1 MQENKIDANEFMF
14 MRALLIRQEDGDNSL
29 FGEFC
34 EVLYLSNI
42 KLSTII
48 KSLQDKG
55 IINKSYIIPSNP
67 EEFKESIDE
76 IPLNK
81 NKVKKLY
88 KCSFELGKELFEAYP
103 QFGNING
110 NIVPLRTVARHY
122 NSLEDAYFKYGK
134 AIRFNPDI
142 HKEIIELV
150 KWANDNNILSCSLSS
165 FIINHGWIDL
175 QSLKDGKSANINY
188 DAIRML

>member
-142 HKEIIELV
+142 HKEIIEL
-150 KWANDNNILSCSLSS
+150 ASTSASFFSLYIFNNSSSVLLSNCLYSSPNIFSKSL
-165 FIINHGWIDL
+165 
-175 QSLKDGKSANINY
+175 
-188 DAIRML
+188 